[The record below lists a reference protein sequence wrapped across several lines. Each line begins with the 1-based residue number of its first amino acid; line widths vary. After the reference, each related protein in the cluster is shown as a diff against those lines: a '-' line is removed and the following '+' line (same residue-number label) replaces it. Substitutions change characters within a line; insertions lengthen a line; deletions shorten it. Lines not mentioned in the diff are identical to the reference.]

1 MGVGGPWQREKTSG
15 VNLETEQGCV
25 RCHNWRT
32 DCRPTVCSL
41 APLAPGGPC
50 TGVRGPRGPWQAG
63 KHVSPYMHMLMYECT
78 CASGNLR
85 FAACVPSAWG
95 SSGPR
100 AGQLEAQ
107 SVEGSTAQWLEVGRT
122 HNEAPTICP
131 GIPSDQDV
139 QLGRP
144 SQGLTALHNP
154 IHKTH

>member
-1 MGVGGPWQREKTSG
+1 MCSLSQLENRLQTDSVQPGSSGPWRP
-15 VNLETEQGCV
+15 LHWCQGAP
-25 RCHNWRT
+25 RT
-32 DCRPTVCSL
+32 L
-41 APLAPGGPC
+41 A
-50 TGVRGPRGPWQAG
+50 
-63 KHVSPYMHMLMYECT
+63 
-78 CASGNLR
+78 
-85 FAACVPSAWG
+85 G